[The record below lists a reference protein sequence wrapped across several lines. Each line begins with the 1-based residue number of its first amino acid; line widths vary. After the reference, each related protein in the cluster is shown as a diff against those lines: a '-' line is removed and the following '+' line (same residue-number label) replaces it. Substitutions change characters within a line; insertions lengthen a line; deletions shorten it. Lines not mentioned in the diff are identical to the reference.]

1 MSEAKNTDPL
11 KELDLDL
18 EFLPAWAQKPNDA
31 KPFANYAG
39 DERPRSRG
47 RGDWGDR
54 SPQRRDDN
62 RGRDFKG
69 RDAKGGGQDRKRDGD
84 RDRGPGGNREGGQR
98 PKFQKRDGK
107 RPFDKKGGF
116 RRNDPPPRPP
126 LELDV
131 AIQPEKNG
139 VESLARQIKHTGR
152 SYPLFDIARLILA
165 KPERYLVVLKTRK
178 KQDGSIAQPLFFCQM
193 DETVWLSEEQAV
205 DHVLSRHFDT
215 FYKTEK
221 IETDPPKGTYTFV
234 AQCGMSDQILGPPNY
249 HGYQDKL
256 RAMHADRFPRLP
268 FDVFKS
274 RVKIVHDE
282 EVVKQWLDD
291 QSWKTEYIAI
301 NLPEETKLESR
312 EVVREHF
319 CQHHL
324 ANMITSVD
332 DVALKA
338 SVFNKKT
345 PPRMQNLARYELDD
359 QRRFPLKIVNVLSQ
373 EFSSHGLQ
381 FFKRKKSVTHVSVS
395 RPHHLNL
402 EQTPVS
408 DSIRNIVTFVI
419 DNRDCTRRMI
429 LDKFAP
435 EPEKP
440 EVAEAPAEGDE
451 PKPAPPLSPERTA
464 ILSDLHWLVHQGHVI
479 EYANGQMEI
488 APKPQPPQQKKK
500 KPRPPKPPKAE
511 KPETGGE
518 SSTSSQTPADTPAA
532 EETKLPET
540 PEPSTAKPESSAET
554 SVPEASDMTE
564 IPEPSQA
571 LGQADTDEP
580 TETGGTSSTS
590 SQTPAEAPAAEETK
604 PAETS
609 ELSVAE
615 PEPNAET
622 PVSEASD
629 ATESTE
635 PTEAS
640 AVAEEPAA
648 AEEIPAP
655 ADTPAEETP
664 ANPAG

>member
-39 DERPRSRG
+39 EERSRARG

-54 SPQRRDDN
+54 PSRQRDDN

-69 RDAKGGGQDRKRDGD
+69 RGSGDRKRDGD
-84 RDRGPGGNREGGQR
+84 RGRGQAGSRDGSQRPEFKKREG
-98 PKFQKRDGK
+98 KRH
-107 RPFDKKGGF
+107 FDKKGGF

-131 AIQPEKNG
+131 ALQPEKNG
-139 VESLARQIKHTGR
+139 VESLARQIKQTGR
-152 SYPLFDIARLILA
+152 CYPLFDIARLILA

-178 KQDGSIAQPLFFCQM
+178 KEDGSVAQPLFFCQV
-193 DETVWLSEEQAV
+193 DETVWLSGDQAL
-205 DHVLSRHFDT
+205 DHVMSRHFDT
-215 FYKTEK
+215 FYQTEKTE
-221 IETDPPKGTYTFV
+221 IDPPKGTYTFV

-256 RAMHADRFPRLP
+256 RALHADRFPRLP

-282 EVVKQWLDD
+282 EVVKQWLAD

-301 NLPEETKLESR
+301 NLPEEARLESR
-312 EVVREHF
+312 EAVREHF
-319 CQHHL
+319 RKYHL
-324 ANMITSVD
+324 SNLISSVS

-345 PPRMQNLARYELDD
+345 PPRMQNLVRYAIDD
-359 QRRFPLKIVNVLSQ
+359 QRRFPLKIVNMLSQ

-408 DSIRNIVTFVI
+408 DSIRNIVTFVV
-419 DNRDCTRRMI
+419 DNQNCTRRMI

-435 EPEKP
+435 EPDKLESAEASGEGDTPKP
-440 EVAEAPAEGDE
+440 ET
-451 PKPAPPLSPERTA
+451 PLSPERTA
-464 ILSDLHWLVHQGHVI
+464 ILSDLHWLVHQGHVV

-500 KPRPPKPPKAE
+500 KPRPGKKTKAE
-511 KPETGGE
+511 SP
-518 SSTSSQTPADTPAA
+518 
-532 EETKLPET
+532 L
-540 PEPSTAKPESSAET
+540 
-554 SVPEASDMTE
+554 TE
-564 IPEPSQA
+564 
-571 LGQADTDEP
+571 
-580 TETGGTSSTS
+580 GTSLTS
-590 SQTPAEAPAAEETK
+590 PQTQAEAPSAEETK
-604 PAETS
+604 PAETPEPS
-609 ELSVAE
+609 AKPPATEASDTTESPELSQAGAAAPSE
-615 PEPNAET
+615 PELSAAAEGSPT
-622 PVSEASD
+622 ESEAS
-629 ATESTE
+629 
-635 PTEAS
+635 
-640 AVAEEPAA
+640 AA
-648 AEEIPAP
+648 AEEPSTAEESLAQVDNSAGEAP
-655 ADTPAEETP
+655 AKVAD
-664 ANPAG
+664 

>member
-312 EVVREHF
+312 EAVREHF

-440 EVAEAPAEGDE
+440 EVAEAPTEGDE

-500 KPRPPKPPKAE
+500 KPRPPKAE

-518 SSTSSQTPADTPAA
+518 GSTSSQTPADTPAA

-635 PTEAS
+635 PTEVS
-640 AVAEEPAA
+640 AVAEEPPA

>member
-11 KELDLDL
+11 NELDLDL

-39 DERPRSRG
+39 EERPRARG

-54 SPQRRDDN
+54 PSRQRDDN

-69 RDAKGGGQDRKRDGD
+69 RGDRDRKRDGD
-84 RDRGPGGNREGGQR
+84 RDRGPGGSRDGGQR

-131 AIQPEKNG
+131 ALQPEKNG

-178 KQDGSIAQPLFFCQM
+178 KEDGSVAQPLFFCQM
-193 DETVWLSEEQAV
+193 DETVWLSEDQAV

-215 FYKTEK
+215 FYKTDKTE
-221 IETDPPKGTYTFV
+221 IDPPKGTYTFV

-256 RAMHADRFPRLP
+256 RALHEDRFPRLP

-301 NLPEETKLESR
+301 NLPEEARLESR
-312 EVVREHF
+312 EAVREHF
-319 CQHHL
+319 RQHHL
-324 ANMITSVD
+324 SNLISGVS
-332 DVALKA
+332 DVAIKA

-345 PPRMQNLARYELDD
+345 PPRMQNLVRYAIDD
-359 QRRFPLKIVNVLSQ
+359 QRRFPLKIVNMLSQ

-408 DSIRNIVTFVI
+408 DSIRNIVTFVV
-419 DNRDCTRRMI
+419 DNQNCTRRMI

-435 EPEKP
+435 EPDKP
-440 EVAEAPAEGDE
+440 ESAEAPAEGDA
-451 PKPAPPLSPERTA
+451 PKPDTPLSPERTA
-464 ILSDLHWLVHQGHVI
+464 ILSDLHWLVHQGHVV

-500 KPRPPKPPKAE
+500 KPKPDKKPKAK
-511 KPETGGE
+511 KPETGGA
-518 SSTSSQTPADTPAA
+518 SSTSSQTPADAPAAESAPAA
-532 EETKLPET
+532 EETKPTET
-540 PEPSTAKPESSAET
+540 PEPSAEPAAAEAPADTPAAEEAKPTETPEPSADSPAT
-554 SVPEASDMTE
+554 EASDTTE
-564 IPEPSQA
+564 SPEPSQA
-571 LGQADTDEP
+571 LGQ
-580 TETGGTSSTS
+580 G
-590 SQTPAEAPAAEETK
+590 
-604 PAETS
+604 
-609 ELSVAE
+609 
-615 PEPNAET
+615 
-622 PVSEASD
+622 
-629 ATESTE
+629 TE
-635 PTEAS
+635 PTEAKS
-640 AVAEEPAA
+640 APDESPAPDDTSAGEAPAKVAE
-648 AEEIPAP
+648 
-655 ADTPAEETP
+655 
-664 ANPAG
+664 

>member
-39 DERPRSRG
+39 EERSRARG

-54 SPQRRDDN
+54 SPRQRDDN

-69 RDAKGGGQDRKRDGD
+69 RGDRDRKRDGD
-84 RDRGPGGNREGGQR
+84 RDRGPGGSRDGGQR
-98 PKFQKRDGK
+98 PKFQKPDGK

-131 AIQPEKNG
+131 ALQPEKNG

-178 KQDGSIAQPLFFCQM
+178 KEDGSVAQPLFFCQV
-193 DETVWLSEEQAV
+193 DETVWLSEDQAL

-215 FYKTEK
+215 FYKTDKTE
-221 IETDPPKGTYTFV
+221 IDPPKGTYTFV

-256 RAMHADRFPRLP
+256 RALHADRFSRLP

-274 RVKIVHDE
+274 RVKIIHDE

-301 NLPEETKLESR
+301 NLPEEARLESR
-312 EVVREHF
+312 EAVREHF
-319 CQHHL
+319 REHHQSNL
-324 ANMITSVD
+324 ISSVS

-345 PPRMQNLARYELDD
+345 PPRMQNLVRYAIDD
-359 QRRFPLKIVNVLSQ
+359 QRRFPLKIVNMLSQ

-408 DSIRNIVTFVI
+408 DSIRNIVTFVV
-419 DNRDCTRRMI
+419 DNQNCTRRMI

-435 EPEKP
+435 EPDKLES
-440 EVAEAPAEGDE
+440 AEAPAEGDA
-451 PKPAPPLSPERTA
+451 PKPETPLSPERTA
-464 ILSDLHWLVHQGHVI
+464 ILSDLHWLVHQGHVV

-500 KPRPPKPPKAE
+500 KPRPTKKPKAE
-511 KPETGGE
+511 PPVTGGT
-518 SSTSSQTPADTPAA
+518 SLTSSQT
-532 EETKLPET
+532 
-540 PEPSTAKPESSAET
+540 
-554 SVPEASDMTE
+554 
-564 IPEPSQA
+564 Q
-571 LGQADTDEP
+571 
-580 TETGGTSSTS
+580 
-590 SQTPAEAPAAEETK
+590 AEAPSAEETK
-604 PAETS
+604 PAETPEPS
-609 ELSVAE
+609 AAVEGSPTE
-615 PEPNAET
+615 PEASATAEEPPT
-622 PVSEASD
+622 EPEAS
-629 ATESTE
+629 AAAEEPPTE
-635 PTEAS
+635 PTEPEAS
-640 AVAEEPAA
+640 AVAEEPPTEPTEPEASAVAEEPQTEPTEPEASAA
-648 AEEIPAP
+648 AEEPS
-655 ADTPAEETP
+655 TAEESP
-664 ANPAG
+664 AQDDSSAGEASAKVAE

>member
-39 DERPRSRG
+39 EERSRARG

-54 SPQRRDDN
+54 SPRQRDDN

-69 RDAKGGGQDRKRDGD
+69 RGD
-84 RDRGPGGNREGGQR
+84 RDRGPGGSRDGGQR
-98 PKFQKRDGK
+98 PKFQKPDGK

-131 AIQPEKNG
+131 ALQPEKNG

-178 KQDGSIAQPLFFCQM
+178 KEDGSVAQPLFFCQV
-193 DETVWLSEEQAV
+193 DETVWLSEDQAL

-215 FYKTEK
+215 FYKTDKTE
-221 IETDPPKGTYTFV
+221 IDPPKGTYTFV

-256 RAMHADRFPRLP
+256 RALHADRFPRLP
-268 FDVFKS
+268 LDVFKS
-274 RVKIVHDE
+274 RVKIIHDE

-301 NLPEETKLESR
+301 NLPEEARLESR
-312 EVVREHF
+312 EAVREHF
-319 CQHHL
+319 RQHHL
-324 ANMITSVD
+324 SNLISGVS

-345 PPRMQNLARYELDD
+345 PPRMQNLVRYAIDD
-359 QRRFPLKIVNVLSQ
+359 QRRFPLKIVNMLSQ

-408 DSIRNIVTFVI
+408 DSIRNIVTFVV
-419 DNRDCTRRMI
+419 DNQNCTRRMI
-429 LDKFAP
+429 LDKFVP
-435 EPEKP
+435 EPDKP
-440 EVAEAPAEGDE
+440 ESAEVPAEGDA
-451 PKPAPPLSPERTA
+451 PKPDTPLSPERTA
-464 ILSDLHWLVHQGHVI
+464 ILSDLHWLVHQGHVV

-500 KPRPPKPPKAE
+500 KPRPDKKPKAE
-511 KPETGGE
+511 PPVK
-518 SSTSSQTPADTPAA
+518 
-532 EETKLPET
+532 
-540 PEPSTAKPESSAET
+540 
-554 SVPEASDMTE
+554 
-564 IPEPSQA
+564 
-571 LGQADTDEP
+571 
-580 TETGGTSSTS
+580 GGTSSTS

-604 PAETS
+604 PAETPEPS
-609 ELSVAE
+609 AE
-615 PEPNAET
+615 P
-622 PVSEASD
+622 
-629 ATESTE
+629 TE

-640 AVAEEPAA
+640 EASEASEPTDTTEPTEPLAPEASDTTESPEPSQALVQADAAPTEPTEPTEPEPSAA
-648 AEEIPAP
+648 AEEPSAAEESPAQDDSSTGEAP
-655 ADTPAEETP
+655 AKVAE
-664 ANPAG
+664 

>member
-18 EFLPAWAQKPNDA
+18 DLEVLPAWAQKPNDA

-39 DERPRSRG
+39 EERSRARG

-54 SPQRRDDN
+54 SPRQRDDN

-69 RDAKGGGQDRKRDGD
+69 RGDRDRKRDGH
-84 RDRGPGGNREGGQR
+84 RDRGPGASRDGGQR
-98 PKFQKRDGK
+98 LKFQKPDGK

-131 AIQPEKNG
+131 ALQPEKNG

-178 KQDGSIAQPLFFCQM
+178 KEDGSVAQPLFFCQV
-193 DETVWLSEEQAV
+193 DETVWLSEDQAL

-215 FYKTEK
+215 FYKTDKTE
-221 IETDPPKGTYTFV
+221 IDPPKGTYTFV

-256 RAMHADRFPRLP
+256 RALHADRFPRLP

-274 RVKIVHDE
+274 RVKIIHDE
-282 EVVKQWLDD
+282 EVVKQWLDN

-301 NLPEETKLESR
+301 NLPEEARLESR
-312 EVVREHF
+312 EAVRKHFREH
-319 CQHHL
+319 HL
-324 ANMITSVD
+324 SNLISGVS

-345 PPRMQNLARYELDD
+345 PPRMQNLVRYAIDD
-359 QRRFPLKIVNVLSQ
+359 QRRFPLKIVNMLSQ

-402 EQTPVS
+402 DHTPVS
-408 DSIRNIVTFVI
+408 DSIRNIVTFVV
-419 DNRDCTRRMI
+419 DNQNCTRRMI
-429 LDKFAP
+429 LDKFVP
-435 EPEKP
+435 EPDKP
-440 EVAEAPAEGDE
+440 ESAEVPAEGDAL
-451 PKPAPPLSPERTA
+451 KPDTPLSPERTA
-464 ILSDLHWLVHQGHVI
+464 ILSDLHWLVHQGHVV

-488 APKPQPPQQKKK
+488 APKPQPQPQKKK
-500 KPRPPKPPKAE
+500 KPRPDKKTKAE
-511 KPETGGE
+511 P
-518 SSTSSQTPADTPAA
+518 P
-532 EETKLPET
+532 
-540 PEPSTAKPESSAET
+540 
-554 SVPEASDMTE
+554 V
-564 IPEPSQA
+564 
-571 LGQADTDEP
+571 
-580 TETGGTSSTS
+580 TGGTSSTS

-604 PAETS
+604 S
-609 ELSVAE
+609 
-615 PEPNAET
+615 AET
-622 PVSEASD
+622 PEPIAEPPAHEASD
-629 ATESTE
+629 TTESPEPSQALGQADAAPTAPTE
-635 PTEAS
+635 PTER
-640 AVAEEPAA
+640 EPSAA
-648 AEEIPAP
+648 AEEPPA
-655 ADTPAEETP
+655 AEESP
-664 ANPAG
+664 ATK

>member
-39 DERPRSRG
+39 EERSRARG

-54 SPQRRDDN
+54 SPRQRDDN

-69 RDAKGGGQDRKRDGD
+69 RGDRDRKRDGD
-84 RDRGPGGNREGGQR
+84 RDRGPGGSRDGGQR
-98 PKFQKRDGK
+98 PRFQKPDGK

-131 AIQPEKNG
+131 ALQPEKNG

-178 KQDGSIAQPLFFCQM
+178 KEDGSVAQPLFFCQV
-193 DETVWLSEEQAV
+193 DETVWLSEDQAL

-215 FYKTEK
+215 FYKTDKTE
-221 IETDPPKGTYTFV
+221 IDPPKGTYTFV

-256 RAMHADRFPRLP
+256 RALHADRFSRLP

-274 RVKIVHDE
+274 RVKIIHDE

-301 NLPEETKLESR
+301 NLPEEARLESR
-312 EVVREHF
+312 EAVREHF
-319 CQHHL
+319 REHHL
-324 ANMITSVD
+324 SNLISGVS

-345 PPRMQNLARYELDD
+345 PPRMQNLVRYAIDD
-359 QRRFPLKIVNVLSQ
+359 QRRFPLKIVNMLSQ

-402 EQTPVS
+402 DHTPVS
-408 DSIRNIVTFVI
+408 DSIRNIVTFVV
-419 DNRDCTRRMI
+419 DNQNCTRRMI
-429 LDKFAP
+429 LDKFVP
-435 EPEKP
+435 EPDKP
-440 EVAEAPAEGDE
+440 ESAEVPAEGDA
-451 PKPAPPLSPERTA
+451 PKPDTPLSPERTA
-464 ILSDLHWLVHQGHVI
+464 ILSDLHWLVHQGHVV

-500 KPRPPKPPKAE
+500 KPRPDKKPKAE
-511 KPETGGE
+511 P
-518 SSTSSQTPADTPAA
+518 P
-532 EETKLPET
+532 
-540 PEPSTAKPESSAET
+540 
-554 SVPEASDMTE
+554 V
-564 IPEPSQA
+564 
-571 LGQADTDEP
+571 
-580 TETGGTSSTS
+580 TGGTSSTS

-604 PAETS
+604 PAETPEPS
-609 ELSVAE
+609 AE
-615 PEPNAET
+615 PPA
-622 PVSEASD
+622 PEASE
-629 ATESTE
+629 TTE
-635 PTEAS
+635 PTEPTES
-640 AVAEEPAA
+640 PEPSQALVQADAA
-648 AEEIPAP
+648 AEEPPAAEESPAQDDSSTGEAP
-655 ADTPAEETP
+655 AKVAE
-664 ANPAG
+664 

>member
-39 DERPRSRG
+39 EERSRARG

-54 SPQRRDDN
+54 SPRQRDDN

-69 RDAKGGGQDRKRDGD
+69 RGD
-84 RDRGPGGNREGGQR
+84 RDRGPGGSRDGGQR
-98 PKFQKRDGK
+98 PRFQKPDGK

-131 AIQPEKNG
+131 ALQPEKNG

-178 KQDGSIAQPLFFCQM
+178 KEDGSVAQPLFFCQV
-193 DETVWLSEEQAV
+193 DETVWLSEDQAL

-215 FYKTEK
+215 FYKTDKTE
-221 IETDPPKGTYTFV
+221 IDPPKGTYTFV

-256 RAMHADRFPRLP
+256 RALHADRFPRLP
-268 FDVFKS
+268 LDVFKS
-274 RVKIVHDE
+274 RVKIIHDE

-301 NLPEETKLESR
+301 NLPEEARLESR
-312 EVVREHF
+312 EAVREHF
-319 CQHHL
+319 REHHL
-324 ANMITSVD
+324 SNLISGVS

-345 PPRMQNLARYELDD
+345 PPRMQNLVRYAIDD
-359 QRRFPLKIVNVLSQ
+359 QRRFPLKIVNMLSQ

-402 EQTPVS
+402 DHTPVS
-408 DSIRNIVTFVI
+408 DSIRNIVTFVV
-419 DNRDCTRRMI
+419 DNQNCTRRMI
-429 LDKFAP
+429 LDKFVP
-435 EPEKP
+435 EPDKP
-440 EVAEAPAEGDE
+440 ESAEVPAEGDA
-451 PKPAPPLSPERTA
+451 PKPDTPLSPERTA
-464 ILSDLHWLVHQGHVI
+464 ILSDLHWLVHQGHVV

-500 KPRPPKPPKAE
+500 KPRLDKKPKAE
-511 KPETGGE
+511 P
-518 SSTSSQTPADTPAA
+518 P
-532 EETKLPET
+532 
-540 PEPSTAKPESSAET
+540 
-554 SVPEASDMTE
+554 V
-564 IPEPSQA
+564 
-571 LGQADTDEP
+571 
-580 TETGGTSSTS
+580 TGGTSSTS

-604 PAETS
+604 PAET
-609 ELSVAE
+609 
-615 PEPNAET
+615 PEPSAES
-622 PVSEASD
+622 PAPEASD
-629 ATESTE
+629 TTEPTDTTESPEPSQALVQADAAAPTE
-635 PTEAS
+635 PTEP
-640 AVAEEPAA
+640 EPSAA
-648 AEEIPAP
+648 AEEPPAAEESPAQDDSSTGEAP
-655 ADTPAEETP
+655 AKVAE
-664 ANPAG
+664 

>member
-39 DERPRSRG
+39 EERSRARG

-54 SPQRRDDN
+54 TSRQRDDN

-69 RDAKGGGQDRKRDGD
+69 RGSGDNKRDGD
-84 RDRGPGGNREGGQR
+84 RGRGPGGSRDGSQR
-98 PKFQKRDGK
+98 PEFKKHDGK

-131 AIQPEKNG
+131 ALQPEKNG

-165 KPERYLVVLKTRK
+165 KSERYLVVLKTRK
-178 KQDGSIAQPLFFCQM
+178 KEDGSVAQPLFFCQV
-193 DETVWLSEEQAV
+193 DETVWLSEDQAL

-215 FYKTEK
+215 FYKKEKTE
-221 IETDPPKGTYTFV
+221 IDPPKGTYTFV

-256 RAMHADRFPRLP
+256 RALHADRFPRLP

-282 EVVKQWLDD
+282 EVVKQWLAD

-301 NLPEETKLESR
+301 NLPEEARLESR
-312 EVVREHF
+312 EAVREHF
-319 CQHHL
+319 REHHQSNL
-324 ANMITSVD
+324 ISSVS

-345 PPRMQNLARYELDD
+345 PPRMQNLVRYAIDD
-359 QRRFPLKIVNVLSQ
+359 QRRFPLKIVNMLSQ

-408 DSIRNIVTFVI
+408 DSIRNIVTFVV
-419 DNRDCTRRMI
+419 DNQNCTRRMI

-435 EPEKP
+435 EPDKLES
-440 EVAEAPAEGDE
+440 AEAPAEGDA
-451 PKPAPPLSPERTA
+451 PKPDTPLSPERTA
-464 ILSDLHWLVHQGHVI
+464 ILSDLHWLVHQGHVV

-500 KPRPPKPPKAE
+500 KPRPAKKPKAE
-511 KPETGGE
+511 PPVTGGT
-518 SSTSSQTPADTPAA
+518 SLTSSQT
-532 EETKLPET
+532 
-540 PEPSTAKPESSAET
+540 
-554 SVPEASDMTE
+554 
-564 IPEPSQA
+564 Q
-571 LGQADTDEP
+571 
-580 TETGGTSSTS
+580 
-590 SQTPAEAPAAEETK
+590 AEAPSAEETK
-604 PAETS
+604 PAETPEPS
-609 ELSVAE
+609 AAAEGAPTE
-615 PEPNAET
+615 PEASAAAEEPPT
-622 PVSEASD
+622 EPEAS
-629 ATESTE
+629 AAAEESPTE
-635 PTEAS
+635 PTEPEAS
-640 AVAEEPAA
+640 AVAEEPPTEPEASAA
-648 AEEIPAP
+648 AEEPSAAEESPAQDDSSAGEAP
-655 ADTPAEETP
+655 AKVAE
-664 ANPAG
+664 

>member
-312 EVVREHF
+312 EAVREHF

-500 KPRPPKPPKAE
+500 KPRPPKAE

-518 SSTSSQTPADTPAA
+518 GSTSSQTPADTPAA

-622 PVSEASD
+622 PVPEASD

-635 PTEAS
+635 PTEVS
-640 AVAEEPAA
+640 AVAEEP
-648 AEEIPAP
+648 PA
-655 ADTPAEETP
+655 AEETP
-664 ANPAG
+664 ANLAG

>member
-18 EFLPAWAQKPNDA
+18 DLEVLPAWAQKPNDA

-39 DERPRSRG
+39 EERSRARG

-54 SPQRRDDN
+54 SPRQRDDN

-69 RDAKGGGQDRKRDGD
+69 RGDRDRKRDGH
-84 RDRGPGGNREGGQR
+84 RDRGPGASRDGGQR
-98 PKFQKRDGK
+98 PKFQKPDGK

-131 AIQPEKNG
+131 ALQPEKNG

-178 KQDGSIAQPLFFCQM
+178 KEDGSVAQPLFFCQV
-193 DETVWLSEEQAV
+193 DETVWLSEDQAL

-215 FYKTEK
+215 FYKTDKTE
-221 IETDPPKGTYTFV
+221 IDPPKGTYTFV

-256 RAMHADRFPRLP
+256 RALHADRFPRLP

-274 RVKIVHDE
+274 RVKIIHDE
-282 EVVKQWLDD
+282 EVVKQWLDN

-301 NLPEETKLESR
+301 NLPEEARLESR
-312 EVVREHF
+312 EAVRKHFREH
-319 CQHHL
+319 HL
-324 ANMITSVD
+324 SNLISGVS

-345 PPRMQNLARYELDD
+345 PPRMQNLVRYAIDD
-359 QRRFPLKIVNVLSQ
+359 QRRFPLKIVNMLSQ

-402 EQTPVS
+402 DHTPVS
-408 DSIRNIVTFVI
+408 DSIRNIVTFVV
-419 DNRDCTRRMI
+419 DNQNCTRRMI
-429 LDKFAP
+429 LDKFVP
-435 EPEKP
+435 EPDKP
-440 EVAEAPAEGDE
+440 ESAEVPAEGDG
-451 PKPAPPLSPERTA
+451 PKPDTPLSPERTA
-464 ILSDLHWLVHQGHVI
+464 ILSDLHWLVHQGHVV

-488 APKPQPPQQKKK
+488 APKPQPQPQKKK
-500 KPRPPKPPKAE
+500 KPRPDKKTKAE
-511 KPETGGE
+511 P
-518 SSTSSQTPADTPAA
+518 P
-532 EETKLPET
+532 
-540 PEPSTAKPESSAET
+540 
-554 SVPEASDMTE
+554 V
-564 IPEPSQA
+564 
-571 LGQADTDEP
+571 
-580 TETGGTSSTS
+580 TGGTSSTS

-604 PAETS
+604 S
-609 ELSVAE
+609 
-615 PEPNAET
+615 AET
-622 PVSEASD
+622 PEPIAEPPAHEASGT
-629 ATESTE
+629 TESPE
-635 PTEAS
+635 PS
-640 AVAEEPAA
+640 QAVGQADAAPTAPEPSAA
-648 AEEIPAP
+648 AEEPPA
-655 ADTPAEETP
+655 AEESP
-664 ANPAG
+664 ATK

>member
-39 DERPRSRG
+39 EERSRARG

-54 SPQRRDDN
+54 PSRQRDDN

-69 RDAKGGGQDRKRDGD
+69 RGSGDRKRDGD
-84 RDRGPGGNREGGQR
+84 RGRGQGGSRDGSQRPEFKKREG
-98 PKFQKRDGK
+98 KRH
-107 RPFDKKGGF
+107 FDKKGGF

-131 AIQPEKNG
+131 ALQPEKNG

-152 SYPLFDIARLILA
+152 CYPLFDIARLILA

-178 KQDGSIAQPLFFCQM
+178 KEDGSVAQPLFFCQV
-193 DETVWLSEEQAV
+193 DETVWLSGDQAL
-205 DHVLSRHFDT
+205 DHVMSRHFDT

-221 IETDPPKGTYTFV
+221 TEIDPPKGTYTFV

-256 RAMHADRFPRLP
+256 RALHADRFPRLP

-282 EVVKQWLDD
+282 EVVKQWLAD

-301 NLPEETKLESR
+301 NLPEEARLESR
-312 EVVREHF
+312 EAVREHF
-319 CQHHL
+319 RKYHL
-324 ANMITSVD
+324 SNLISSVS

-345 PPRMQNLARYELDD
+345 PPRMQNLVRYAIDD
-359 QRRFPLKIVNVLSQ
+359 QRRFPLKIVNMLSQ

-408 DSIRNIVTFVI
+408 DSIRNIVTFVV
-419 DNRDCTRRMI
+419 DNQNCTRRMI

-435 EPEKP
+435 EPDKLES
-440 EVAEAPAEGDE
+440 AEASGEGDA
-451 PKPAPPLSPERTA
+451 PKQETPLSPERTA
-464 ILSDLHWLVHQGHVI
+464 ILSDLHWLVHQGHVV

-500 KPRPPKPPKAE
+500 KPRPDKKPKAE
-511 KPETGGE
+511 P
-518 SSTSSQTPADTPAA
+518 P
-532 EETKLPET
+532 L
-540 PEPSTAKPESSAET
+540 
-554 SVPEASDMTE
+554 TE
-564 IPEPSQA
+564 
-571 LGQADTDEP
+571 
-580 TETGGTSSTS
+580 GTSLTS
-590 SQTPAEAPAAEETK
+590 PQTPAEAPSAEETK
-604 PAETS
+604 PAETPEPS
-609 ELSVAE
+609 AE
-615 PEPNAET
+615 PPAT
-622 PVSEASD
+622 EASD
-629 ATESTE
+629 TTESPELSQADAAAPTE
-635 PTEAS
+635 PELSAAAEGSPTEPEAS
-640 AVAEEPAA
+640 AA
-648 AEEIPAP
+648 AEEPSTAAESPAQDDSSAGEAP
-655 ADTPAEETP
+655 AKVAE
-664 ANPAG
+664 

>member
-31 KPFANYAG
+31 KPYADYAG
-39 DERPRSRG
+39 EERPRSRG

-54 SPQRRDDN
+54 PPRRRDDN

-69 RDAKGGGQDRKRDGD
+69 RDAKGGGQDRNRDGD
-84 RDRGPGGNREGGQR
+84 RR

-107 RPFDKKGGF
+107 RPFDKRKDF
-116 RRNDPPPRPP
+116 RRNEAPPRPP

-152 SYPLFDIARLILA
+152 AYPLFDIARLILA
-165 KPERYLVVLKTRK
+165 KPERYLVILKTRK
-178 KQDGSIAQPLFFCQM
+178 KEDGSVAQPLFFCQV
-193 DETVWLSEEQAV
+193 DETVWLSEDQAV

-221 IETDPPKGTYTFV
+221 TEIDPPKGTYTFV

-256 RAMHADRFPRLP
+256 RALHADRFSRLP

-301 NLPEETKLESR
+301 NLPEEARLESR
-312 EVVREHF
+312 EAVREHF

-324 ANMITSVD
+324 SNLIAGVD

-338 SVFNKKT
+338 SVFGKKT
-345 PPRMQNLARYELDD
+345 PPRMQNLIRYELDD
-359 QRRFPLKIVNVLSQ
+359 QRRFPLKVVNVLSQ

-408 DSIRNIVTFVI
+408 DSIRDIVTFVVE
-419 DNRDCTRRMI
+419 NRDCTRRMI

-435 EPEKP
+435 EPDKP
-440 EVAEAPAEGDE
+440 ESAEAPTADGTPESE
-451 PKPAPPLSPERTA
+451 PPLSPERTA
-464 ILSDLHWLVHQGHVI
+464 VLSDLHWLVHQGHVV

-488 APKPQPPQQKKK
+488 APKPQQPQPKKK
-500 KPRPPKPPKAE
+500 KPKPDKKPKTEKPTAAEASADASDTGETKPAETPKP
-511 KPETGGE
+511 
-518 SSTSSQTPADTPAA
+518 
-532 EETKLPET
+532 
-540 PEPSTAKPESSAET
+540 SAEPPA
-554 SVPEASDMTE
+554 PEASDTTE
-564 IPEPSQA
+564 PVEPSQA
-571 LGQADTDEP
+571 LGQATEP
-580 TETGGTSSTS
+580 TEPTE
-590 SQTPAEAPAAEETK
+590 PIAPI
-604 PAETS
+604 
-609 ELSVAE
+609 E
-615 PEPNAET
+615 PTEPTE
-622 PVSEASD
+622 P
-629 ATESTE
+629 TESTE
-635 PTEAS
+635 PTEADT
-640 AVAEEPAA
+640 AA
-648 AEEIPAP
+648 AEPPAADEGPAP
-655 ADTPAEETP
+655 ADSPAEEAP
-664 ANPAG
+664 AKTAE

>member
-39 DERPRSRG
+39 EERPRARG
-47 RGDWGDR
+47 RGNWGDR
-54 SPQRRDDN
+54 PPRQRDDN

-69 RDAKGGGQDRKRDGD
+69 RGDRDRKRDGD
-84 RDRGPGGNREGGQR
+84 RDRGPGGSRDGGQR
-98 PKFQKRDGK
+98 PRFQKPDGK

-131 AIQPEKNG
+131 ALQPEKNG

-178 KQDGSIAQPLFFCQM
+178 KEDGSVAQPLFFCQV
-193 DETVWLSEEQAV
+193 DETVWLSEDQAL

-215 FYKTEK
+215 FYKTDKTE
-221 IETDPPKGTYTFV
+221 IDPPKGTYTFV

-256 RAMHADRFPRLP
+256 RALHADRFPRLP

-274 RVKIVHDE
+274 RVKIIHDE

-301 NLPEETKLESR
+301 NLPEEARLESR
-312 EVVREHF
+312 EAVRKHFREH
-319 CQHHL
+319 HL
-324 ANMITSVD
+324 SNLISGVS

-345 PPRMQNLARYELDD
+345 PPRMQNLVRYAIDD
-359 QRRFPLKIVNVLSQ
+359 QRRFPLKIVNMLSQ

-402 EQTPVS
+402 DHTPVS
-408 DSIRNIVTFVI
+408 DSIRNIVTFVV
-419 DNRDCTRRMI
+419 DNQNCTRRMI
-429 LDKFAP
+429 LDKFVP
-435 EPEKP
+435 EPDKP
-440 EVAEAPAEGDE
+440 ESAEVPAEGDA
-451 PKPAPPLSPERTA
+451 PKPDTPLSPERTA
-464 ILSDLHWLVHQGHVI
+464 ILSDLHWLVHQGHVV

-500 KPRPPKPPKAE
+500 KPRPDKKPKAE
-511 KPETGGE
+511 P
-518 SSTSSQTPADTPAA
+518 P
-532 EETKLPET
+532 
-540 PEPSTAKPESSAET
+540 
-554 SVPEASDMTE
+554 V
-564 IPEPSQA
+564 
-571 LGQADTDEP
+571 
-580 TETGGTSSTS
+580 TGGTSSTLP
-590 SQTPAEAPAAEETK
+590 QTPAEAPAAEETK
-604 PAETS
+604 PAETPEPS
-609 ELSVAE
+609 AE
-615 PEPNAET
+615 PPA
-622 PVSEASD
+622 PEASD
-629 ATESTE
+629 TTESPE
-635 PTEAS
+635 PTEPEAS
-640 AVAEEPAA
+640 AA
-648 AEEIPAP
+648 AEEPPTEPEASAAAEEPSTAEESPAQDDSSAEEAP
-655 ADTPAEETP
+655 AKVAE
-664 ANPAG
+664 

>member
-39 DERPRSRG
+39 EERSRARG

-54 SPQRRDDN
+54 PSRQRDDN

-69 RDAKGGGQDRKRDGD
+69 RGSGDRKRDGD
-84 RDRGPGGNREGGQR
+84 RGRGQGGSRDGSQRPEFKKREG
-98 PKFQKRDGK
+98 KRH
-107 RPFDKKGGF
+107 FDKKGGF

-131 AIQPEKNG
+131 ALQPEKNG

-152 SYPLFDIARLILA
+152 CYPLFDIARLILA

-178 KQDGSIAQPLFFCQM
+178 KEDGSVAQPLFFCQV
-193 DETVWLSEEQAV
+193 DETVWLSGDQAL
-205 DHVLSRHFDT
+205 DHVMSRHFDT

-221 IETDPPKGTYTFV
+221 TEIDPPKGTYTFV

-256 RAMHADRFPRLP
+256 RALHADRFPRLP

-282 EVVKQWLDD
+282 EVVKQWLAD

-301 NLPEETKLESR
+301 NLPEEARLESR
-312 EVVREHF
+312 EAVREHF
-319 CQHHL
+319 RKYHL
-324 ANMITSVD
+324 SNLISSVS

-345 PPRMQNLARYELDD
+345 PPRMQNLVRYAIDD
-359 QRRFPLKIVNVLSQ
+359 QRRFPLKIVNMLSQ

-408 DSIRNIVTFVI
+408 DSIRNIVTFVV
-419 DNRDCTRRMI
+419 DNQNCTRRMI

-435 EPEKP
+435 EPDKLESAEASGEGDTPKP
-440 EVAEAPAEGDE
+440 ET
-451 PKPAPPLSPERTA
+451 PLSPERTA
-464 ILSDLHWLVHQGHVI
+464 ILSDLHWLVHQGHVV

-500 KPRPPKPPKAE
+500 KPRPDKKPKAE
-511 KPETGGE
+511 P
-518 SSTSSQTPADTPAA
+518 P
-532 EETKLPET
+532 L
-540 PEPSTAKPESSAET
+540 
-554 SVPEASDMTE
+554 TE
-564 IPEPSQA
+564 
-571 LGQADTDEP
+571 
-580 TETGGTSSTS
+580 GTSLTS
-590 SQTPAEAPAAEETK
+590 PQTPAEAPSAEETK
-604 PAETS
+604 PAETPEPS
-609 ELSVAE
+609 AE
-615 PEPNAET
+615 PPAT
-622 PVSEASD
+622 EASD
-629 ATESTE
+629 TTESPELSQADAAAPTE
-635 PTEAS
+635 PELSAAAEGSPTEPEAS
-640 AVAEEPAA
+640 AA
-648 AEEIPAP
+648 AEEPLTEPEASAAAEEPSTAEESSAQVDSSAGEAP
-655 ADTPAEETP
+655 AKVAE
-664 ANPAG
+664 

>member
-215 FYKTEK
+215 FYKTEQ

-312 EVVREHF
+312 EAVREHF

-500 KPRPPKPPKAE
+500 KPRPPKAE

-518 SSTSSQTPADTPAA
+518 GSTSSQTPADTPAA

-540 PEPSTAKPESSAET
+540 PEPSTGKPESSAET
-554 SVPEASDMTE
+554 PVPEASDTTVT
-564 IPEPSQA
+564 PEPSQA

-635 PTEAS
+635 PTEVS
-640 AVAEEPAA
+640 AVAEEPPA

-664 ANPAG
+664 ANLAG

>member
-47 RGDWGDR
+47 RGDWGGR
-54 SPQRRDDN
+54 SPQRRDDH

-69 RDAKGGGQDRKRDGD
+69 RDSKGGGQDRKRDGD

-116 RRNDPPPRPP
+116 RRNDPPPRPR

-282 EVVKQWLDD
+282 EIVKQWLDD
-291 QSWKTEYIAI
+291 QSWKIEYIAI

-312 EVVREHF
+312 ETVREHF
-319 CQHHL
+319 YQHHL

-332 DVALKA
+332 DVTLKG

-395 RPHHLNL
+395 RPHYLNL

-518 SSTSSQTPADTPAA
+518 GSTSSQTPADTPAA
-532 EETKLPET
+532 EETKLTET

-554 SVPEASDMTE
+554 PVPEASDMTVT
-564 IPEPSQA
+564 PEPSQA

-590 SQTPAEAPAAEETK
+590 SQTPADSPAAEEAK
-604 PAETS
+604 PSET
-609 ELSVAE
+609 AE
-615 PEPNAET
+615 P
-622 PVSEASD
+622 
-629 ATESTE
+629 
-635 PTEAS
+635 S
-640 AVAEEPAA
+640 AA
-648 AEEIPAP
+648 
-655 ADTPAEETP
+655 
-664 ANPAG
+664 

>member
-312 EVVREHF
+312 EAVREHF

-500 KPRPPKPPKAE
+500 KPRPPKAE

-518 SSTSSQTPADTPAA
+518 GSTSSQTPADTPAA

-622 PVSEASD
+622 PVPEASD

-635 PTEAS
+635 PTEVS
-640 AVAEEPAA
+640 AVAEEPPA

>member
-39 DERPRSRG
+39 EERSRARG

-54 SPQRRDDN
+54 PPRQRDDN

-69 RDAKGGGQDRKRDGD
+69 RGDRDRKRDGD
-84 RDRGPGGNREGGQR
+84 RDRGPGGSRDGGQR
-98 PKFQKRDGK
+98 PRFQKPDGK

-131 AIQPEKNG
+131 ALQPEKNG

-178 KQDGSIAQPLFFCQM
+178 KEDGSVAQPLFFCQV
-193 DETVWLSEEQAV
+193 DETVWLSEDQAL

-215 FYKTEK
+215 FYKTDKTE
-221 IETDPPKGTYTFV
+221 IDPPKGTYTFV

-256 RAMHADRFPRLP
+256 RALHADRFPRLP

-274 RVKIVHDE
+274 RVKIIHDE

-301 NLPEETKLESR
+301 NLPEEARLESR
-312 EVVREHF
+312 EAVREHF
-319 CQHHL
+319 REHHL
-324 ANMITSVD
+324 SNLISGVS

-345 PPRMQNLARYELDD
+345 PPRMQNLVRYAIDD
-359 QRRFPLKIVNVLSQ
+359 QRRFPLKIVNMLSQ

-402 EQTPVS
+402 DHTPVS
-408 DSIRNIVTFVI
+408 DSIRNIVTFVV
-419 DNRDCTRRMI
+419 DNQNCTRRMI
-429 LDKFAP
+429 LDKFVP
-435 EPEKP
+435 EPDKP
-440 EVAEAPAEGDE
+440 ESAEVPAEGDA
-451 PKPAPPLSPERTA
+451 PKPDTPLSPERTA
-464 ILSDLHWLVHQGHVI
+464 ILSDLHWLVHQGHVV

-488 APKPQPPQQKKK
+488 ATKPQPPQQKKK
-500 KPRPPKPPKAE
+500 KPRPDKKPKAE
-511 KPETGGE
+511 P
-518 SSTSSQTPADTPAA
+518 P
-532 EETKLPET
+532 
-540 PEPSTAKPESSAET
+540 
-554 SVPEASDMTE
+554 V
-564 IPEPSQA
+564 
-571 LGQADTDEP
+571 
-580 TETGGTSSTS
+580 TGGTSSTS

-604 PAETS
+604 PAETPEPS
-609 ELSVAE
+609 AE
-615 PEPNAET
+615 PPA
-622 PVSEASD
+622 PEASD
-629 ATESTE
+629 TTDASEPSQALGQADAPTELADPTQPAKLAE
-635 PTEAS
+635 PTEADT
-640 AVAEEPAA
+640 AA
-648 AEEIPAP
+648 AEPPAADEGPAQDDSPAP
-655 ADTPAEETP
+655 AKAAE
-664 ANPAG
+664 

>member
-39 DERPRSRG
+39 EERSRARG

-54 SPQRRDDN
+54 SPRQRDDN

-69 RDAKGGGQDRKRDGD
+69 RGDRDRKRDGD
-84 RDRGPGGNREGGQR
+84 RDRGPGGSRDGGQR
-98 PKFQKRDGK
+98 PKFQKTDGK

-131 AIQPEKNG
+131 ALQPEKNG

-178 KQDGSIAQPLFFCQM
+178 KEDGSVAQPLFFCQV
-193 DETVWLSEEQAV
+193 DETVWLSEDQAL

-215 FYKTEK
+215 FYKTDKTE
-221 IETDPPKGTYTFV
+221 IDPPKGTYTFV

-256 RAMHADRFPRLP
+256 RALHADRFSRLP

-274 RVKIVHDE
+274 RVKIIHDE

-301 NLPEETKLESR
+301 NLPEEARLESR
-312 EVVREHF
+312 EAVREHF
-319 CQHHL
+319 REHHL
-324 ANMITSVD
+324 SNLISGVS

-345 PPRMQNLARYELDD
+345 PPRMQNLVRYAIDD
-359 QRRFPLKIVNVLSQ
+359 QRRFPLKIVNMLSQ

-402 EQTPVS
+402 DHTPVS
-408 DSIRNIVTFVI
+408 DSIRNIVTFVV
-419 DNRDCTRRMI
+419 DNQNCTRRMI
-429 LDKFAP
+429 LDKFVP
-435 EPEKP
+435 EPDKP
-440 EVAEAPAEGDE
+440 ESAEVPAEGDA
-451 PKPAPPLSPERTA
+451 PKPDTPLSPERTA
-464 ILSDLHWLVHQGHVI
+464 ILSDLHWLVHQGHVV

-500 KPRPPKPPKAE
+500 KPKPDKKPKAE
-511 KPETGGE
+511 P
-518 SSTSSQTPADTPAA
+518 P
-532 EETKLPET
+532 
-540 PEPSTAKPESSAET
+540 
-554 SVPEASDMTE
+554 V
-564 IPEPSQA
+564 
-571 LGQADTDEP
+571 
-580 TETGGTSSTS
+580 TGGTSSTS

-604 PAETS
+604 PAETPEPS
-609 ELSVAE
+609 AE
-615 PEPNAET
+615 PPA
-622 PVSEASD
+622 PEASD
-629 ATESTE
+629 TTESPE
-635 PTEAS
+635 PTEPEAS
-640 AVAEEPAA
+640 AA
-648 AEEIPAP
+648 AEEPPTEPEASAAAEEPPTEPEASAAAEEPPTEPEASAAAEEPSTAEESPAQDDSSAGEAP
-655 ADTPAEETP
+655 AKVAE
-664 ANPAG
+664 

>member
-39 DERPRSRG
+39 EERSRARG
-47 RGDWGDR
+47 RGDWGDP
-54 SPQRRDDN
+54 SPRQRDDN

-69 RDAKGGGQDRKRDGD
+69 RGDRDRKRDGD
-84 RDRGPGGNREGGQR
+84 RDRGPGGSRDGGQR
-98 PKFQKRDGK
+98 PRFQKPDGK

-131 AIQPEKNG
+131 ALQPEKNG

-178 KQDGSIAQPLFFCQM
+178 KEDGSVAQPLFFCQV
-193 DETVWLSEEQAV
+193 DETVWLSEDQAL

-215 FYKTEK
+215 VYKTDKTE
-221 IETDPPKGTYTFV
+221 IDPPKGTYTFV

-256 RAMHADRFPRLP
+256 RALHADRFPRLP

-274 RVKIVHDE
+274 RVKIIHDE
-282 EVVKQWLDD
+282 EVGKQWLDD

-301 NLPEETKLESR
+301 NLPEEARLESR
-312 EVVREHF
+312 EAVREHF
-319 CQHHL
+319 REHHL
-324 ANMITSVD
+324 SNLISGVS

-345 PPRMQNLARYELDD
+345 PPRMQNLVRYAIDD
-359 QRRFPLKIVNVLSQ
+359 QRRFPLKIVNMLSQ

-402 EQTPVS
+402 DHTPVS
-408 DSIRNIVTFVI
+408 DSIRNIVTFVV
-419 DNRDCTRRMI
+419 DNQNCTRRMI
-429 LDKFAP
+429 LDKFVP
-435 EPEKP
+435 EPDKP
-440 EVAEAPAEGDE
+440 ESAEVPAEGDA
-451 PKPAPPLSPERTA
+451 PKPDTPLSPERTA
-464 ILSDLHWLVHQGHVI
+464 ILSDLHWLVHQGHVV

-500 KPRPPKPPKAE
+500 KPRPDKKPKAE
-511 KPETGGE
+511 P
-518 SSTSSQTPADTPAA
+518 P
-532 EETKLPET
+532 
-540 PEPSTAKPESSAET
+540 
-554 SVPEASDMTE
+554 V
-564 IPEPSQA
+564 
-571 LGQADTDEP
+571 
-580 TETGGTSSTS
+580 TGGTSSTS

-604 PAETS
+604 PAETPEPS
-609 ELSVAE
+609 AE
-615 PEPNAET
+615 PPA
-622 PVSEASD
+622 PEASD
-629 ATESTE
+629 TTESPE
-635 PTEAS
+635 PTEPEAS
-640 AVAEEPAA
+640 AA
-648 AEEIPAP
+648 AEEPPTEPEASAAAEEPSTAEESPAQDDSSAGEAP
-655 ADTPAEETP
+655 AKVAE
-664 ANPAG
+664 

>member
-31 KPFANYAG
+31 KPFANYSG
-39 DERPRSRG
+39 EERSRARG

-54 SPQRRDDN
+54 SPRQRDDN

-69 RDAKGGGQDRKRDGD
+69 RGD
-84 RDRGPGGNREGGQR
+84 RDRGPGGDRDRGPGGSRDGGQR
-98 PKFQKRDGK
+98 PKFQKPDGK

-131 AIQPEKNG
+131 ALQPEKNG

-178 KQDGSIAQPLFFCQM
+178 KEDGSVAQPLFFCQV
-193 DETVWLSEEQAV
+193 DETVWLSEDQAL

-215 FYKTEK
+215 FYKTDKTE
-221 IETDPPKGTYTFV
+221 IDPPKGTYTFV

-256 RAMHADRFPRLP
+256 RALHADRFPRLP

-274 RVKIVHDE
+274 RVKIIHDE

-301 NLPEETKLESR
+301 NLPEEARLESR
-312 EVVREHF
+312 EAVREHF
-319 CQHHL
+319 REHHL
-324 ANMITSVD
+324 SNLISGVS

-345 PPRMQNLARYELDD
+345 PPRMQNLVRYAIDD
-359 QRRFPLKIVNVLSQ
+359 QRRFPLKIVNMLSQ

-402 EQTPVS
+402 DHTPVS
-408 DSIRNIVTFVI
+408 DSIRNIVTFVV
-419 DNRDCTRRMI
+419 DNQNCTRRMI

-435 EPEKP
+435 EPDKLES
-440 EVAEAPAEGDE
+440 AEAPAEGDA
-451 PKPAPPLSPERTA
+451 PKPDTPLSPERTA
-464 ILSDLHWLVHQGHVI
+464 ILSDLHWLVHQGHVV

-500 KPRPPKPPKAE
+500 KPRPDKKPKAE
-511 KPETGGE
+511 SP
-518 SSTSSQTPADTPAA
+518 
-532 EETKLPET
+532 
-540 PEPSTAKPESSAET
+540 
-554 SVPEASDMTE
+554 V
-564 IPEPSQA
+564 
-571 LGQADTDEP
+571 
-580 TETGGTSSTS
+580 TGGTSSTS

-604 PAETS
+604 PAETPEPS
-609 ELSVAE
+609 AE
-615 PEPNAET
+615 PTEP
-622 PVSEASD
+622 
-629 ATESTE
+629 TE

-640 AVAEEPAA
+640 EASEASEPTDTTEPTEPLAPEASDTTESPEPSQALVQADAAAPTEPTEPEPSAA
-648 AEEIPAP
+648 AEEPPAAEESPAQDDSSTGEAP
-655 ADTPAEETP
+655 AKVAE
-664 ANPAG
+664 

>member
-31 KPFANYAG
+31 KPYADYAG
-39 DERPRSRG
+39 EERPRSRG

-54 SPQRRDDN
+54 PPRRRDDN

-69 RDAKGGGQDRKRDGD
+69 RDAKGGGQDRNRDGD
-84 RDRGPGGNREGGQR
+84 RR

-107 RPFDKKGGF
+107 RPFDKRKDF
-116 RRNDPPPRPP
+116 RRNEAPPRPP

-152 SYPLFDIARLILA
+152 AYPLFDIARLILA
-165 KPERYLVVLKTRK
+165 KPERYLVILKTRK
-178 KQDGSIAQPLFFCQM
+178 KEDGSVAQPLFFCQV
-193 DETVWLSEEQAV
+193 DETVWLSEDQAV

-221 IETDPPKGTYTFV
+221 PDIDPPKGTYTFV

-256 RAMHADRFPRLP
+256 RALHADRFSRLP

-291 QSWKTEYIAI
+291 QSWKTDYIAI
-301 NLPEETKLESR
+301 NLPEEAKLESR
-312 EVVREHF
+312 EEVREHF
-319 CQHHL
+319 RQHHL
-324 ANMITSVD
+324 SNLIAEVD

-338 SVFNKKT
+338 SVFGKKT
-345 PPRMQNLARYELDD
+345 PPRMQNLVRYELDD
-359 QRRFPLKIVNVLSQ
+359 QRRFPLKVVNVLSQ

-408 DSIRNIVTFVI
+408 DSIRDIVTVVVE
-419 DNRDCTRRMI
+419 NRDCTRRMI

-435 EPEKP
+435 EPDKP
-440 EVAEAPAEGDE
+440 ESAEAPTADGTPESE
-451 PKPAPPLSPERTA
+451 PPLSPERTA
-464 ILSDLHWLVHQGHVI
+464 VLSDLHWLVHQGHVV

-488 APKPQPPQQKKK
+488 APKPQQPQPKKK
-500 KPRPPKPPKAE
+500 KPKPDKKPKTE
-511 KPETGGE
+511 KPTAAEA
-518 SSTSSQTPADTPAA
+518 PADASDTG
-532 EETKLPET
+532 ETKPAET
-540 PEPSTAKPESSAET
+540 PEPSAEPPA
-554 SVPEASDMTE
+554 PEASDTTE
-564 IPEPSQA
+564 SPEPSQA
-571 LGQADTDEP
+571 LGQADAP
-580 TETGGTSSTS
+580 TELADPT
-590 SQTPAEAPAAEETK
+590 QPAKLA
-604 PAETS
+604 
-609 ELSVAE
+609 
-615 PEPNAET
+615 
-622 PVSEASD
+622 
-629 ATESTE
+629 E
-635 PTEAS
+635 PTEADT
-640 AVAEEPAA
+640 AA
-648 AEEIPAP
+648 AEPPAADEGPAP
-655 ADTPAEETP
+655 ADSPAEEAP
-664 ANPAG
+664 AKTAE